1 VFASRSTTV
10 FAMLSHRPYM
20 RGDYQREK
28 TSALTWLLSAIIG
41 GFLLQLLLGTNWF
54 SNAGNRLESF
64 LGLTLPALEQG
75 RIWTLFTYS
84 FLHSP
89 AFIFHVVGNSLALY
103 FLGRELIPML
113 GTRRFL
119 GLYGLATLVGGLAWS
134 AAHWRLGS
142 GELIGA
148 TAAIDALFIV
158 FACFFPNQ
166 PMTFLL
172 FFVVP
177 VTIKPKHIAWF
188 LVGFDAVVM
197 LAYELP
203 GTPLPFDATIASSAH
218 LGGMLTGLLYY
229 RFIHSARWFNAED
242 RANVELPRWIKR
254 NRRPEAA
261 EAEFEV
267 NLAPPTPSRADLRAE
282 VDRILD
288 KINSEGLGALTA
300 EEKRMLDEAKD
311 LLSRK

>member
-1 VFASRSTTV
+1 MFATCSTTV

-41 GFLLQLLLGTNWF
+41 GFLLQLLLGTDWL
-54 SNAGNRLESF
+54 SNAGHRLESF
-64 LGLTLPALEQG
+64 LGLTLPALQQG
-75 RIWTLFTYS
+75 RVWTLLTYS

-89 AFIFHVVGNSLALY
+89 TFIFHVVANSLALY

-119 GLYGLATLVGGLAWS
+119 GIYGLATLIGGLAWS

-148 TAAIDALFIV
+148 TAAIEALFIV

-188 LVGFDAVVM
+188 LATFNLIM
-197 LAYELP
+197 LAVYELP
-203 GTPLPFDATIASSAH
+203 GTPLPFDATISSSAH

-229 RFIHSARWFNAED
+229 RYVHSARWFNADD

-254 NRRPEAA
+254 NRKPEAA

-267 NLAPPTPSRADLRAE
+267 NLSPQPASRADLRVE

-288 KINSEGLGALTA
+288 KINSQGFSSLTA
-300 EEKRMLDEAKD
+300 QERRMLDEAKD
-311 LLSRK
+311 LSSRK